1 MNDIQITLRNVKSS
15 PALERRIRDKCDAL
29 AKFHPGLQYC
39 RVLVE
44 QSERHS
50 TGARPFTVRI
60 HVGLPGRGEL
70 VADHDRH
77 VDAFLALRDAFNAMR
92 RQVKDAAG
100 VDRQEVKAHSLP
112 A

>member
-15 PALERRIRDKCDAL
+15 PALERRIREKADGL
-29 AKFHPGLQYC
+29 AKFHPGLQHV

-50 TGARPFTVRI
+50 TGARPFRVTI
-60 HVGLPGRGEL
+60 HAALPGREL
-70 VADHDRH
+70 TADHDAH

-92 RQVKDAAG
+92 RQLKDAAG
-100 VDRQEVKAHSLP
+100 VDRGEVKTHSLP